1 MEITRSTV
9 SYTHLGAGGGRQAA
23 GNAVKALDD
32 LVHLHSF
39 QQMGDA
45 QQISRAAPCDLDI
58 TDGIIIIIHRDGI
71 PFGAH
76 TLGSV
81 SYTHLDQS
89 RNRMDIFKREDR
101 MRR

>member
-1 MEITRSTV
+1 MIKRLVAFLLV
-9 SYTHLGAGGGRQAA
+9 SLERPGDLVGAGGGLQAA

-32 LVHLHSF
+32 LIHLHSF

-45 QQISRAAPCDLDI
+45 QQISRAASCDLDI

-76 TLGSV
+76 TLGFINESF
-81 SYTHLDQS
+81 HCILHC
-89 RNRMDIFKREDR
+89 I
-101 MRR
+101 